1 MDILSLT
8 IGRIADMVRKREIS
22 CLEICERFLDA
33 VKERDGEINC
43 YLHVNDK
50 ILEEAKASD
59 SRLAGG
65 GSPRALEGV
74 PVAVKDNICV
84 RQMPATCAS
93 RMLEN
98 FVPPY
103 DATVIER
110 LRDQGA
116 LILGKTNMD
125 EFAFGSSTESSAF
138 FTTRNPFDITR
149 VPGGSSGGSAAAV
162 GARLCM
168 GALGSDTG
176 GSIRQPAA
184 FCGIVGFKPSYGVVS
199 RYGLIAFASSL
210 DQIGPMTR
218 DVMDSCIIMNVISGR
233 DSRDST
239 CLDYD
244 PPDYTRFLR
253 EDLKGIRIGVPVE
266 YFPSGIEDS
275 VREKVQ
281 DAIRAAESLG
291 AEVEEISLPHT
302 GYGIAVY
309 YIVATAEAS
318 SNLARFDGV
327 KYGYRTPSHENLLE
341 MYMNTRGEGF
351 GREVKRRIMMGTYVL
366 SSGYYDAYYRKA
378 EKVRSLIRKDFEEA
392 FRKVDVIFTPATPEV
407 PFRIGEKKADP
418 LKMYLSDIFTA
429 NVNLAGLP
437 AITLPVG
444 YSGKLPVG
452 LQVIAPF
459 LREDMLFKSASAIEN
474 HFRHTS

>member
-1 MDILSLT
+1 
-8 IGRIADMVRKREIS
+8 
-22 CLEICERFLDA
+22 
-33 VKERDGEINC
+33 
-43 YLHVNDK
+43 
-50 ILEEAKASD
+50 
-59 SRLAGG
+59 
-65 GSPRALEGV
+65 
-74 PVAVKDNICV
+74 
-84 RQMPATCAS
+84 
-93 RMLEN
+93 
-98 FVPPY
+98 
-103 DATVIER
+103 
-110 LRDQGA
+110 
-116 LILGKTNMD
+116 
-125 EFAFGSSTESSAF
+125 
-138 FTTRNPFDITR
+138 
-149 VPGGSSGGSAAAV
+149 V

-244 PPDYTRFLR
+244 PPDYTSFLR

-327 KYGYRTPSHENLLE
+327 KYGYRTPGHENLLE